1 MTHQTMSN
9 QTMSNQ
15 VKIKSIKNPARH
27 KHFGAS
33 SAARMRHSKGFTLV
47 ELMVVIV
54 IVGILSAVALPKFL
68 GVKDKAKLNTQLGE
82 AAGLAKECSAAIIA
96 EGTYPDAYVTNS
108 GKTNTDLTIVGK
120 CSGATTADA
129 PTASVT
135 YTTTKASAA
144 SGAKCGSDPLTVD
157 KQCKVTVAYDTGN
170 ITYEQITAVATG
182 SGTGSGTGTGGA
194 T

>member
-15 VKIKSIKNPARH
+15 LNIKSINNPARH

-96 EGTYPDAYVTNS
+96 EGTYPADYTA
-108 GKTNTDLTIVGK
+108 
-120 CSGATTADA
+120 GATTTTTNTSLNIAGNCNGGTTATA
-129 PTASVT
+129 PSTSVT
-135 YTTTKASAA
+135 YTTTPATAN
-144 SGAKCGSDPLTVD
+144 SGAKCGSSPLASGS
-157 KQCKVTVAYDTGN
+157 KCQVTVAATSGDIAYA
-170 ITYEQITAVATG
+170 QIQ
-182 SGTGSGTGTGGA
+182 
-194 T
+194 